1 MGRYIIRRLL
11 NLVPVLFGILVI
23 TFGIMYLLPG
33 DPASIMLMRSGAS
46 AEQIARLRTELGL
59 DDPLHV
65 QFLNYLGNAL
75 KGDFGRSIFTQE
87 QVMDIF
93 MKRLPKT
100 MELAF
105 AALAVAVP
113 LGTLLGVIAAVYQD
127 TMTDRILVAIASIGV
142 SMPTFWSGL
151 LLILLFS
158 VTLRWLPASGQGSFK
173 HLILPATV
181 LGFGALGTITRT
193 ARNSM
198 VDVLR
203 EDYMRTAK
211 AKGLSQLHVLGR
223 HGLRNALIPVVTMIG
238 LQFGWLVS
246 GSFIVEMIFARQG
259 LGLVLVNA
267 INSQDLPVV
276 QGGVLYTS
284 VIYVLLNLI
293 VDLIYGLVDPRISFK

>member
-46 AEQIARLRTELGL
+46 AEQITRLRTELGL

-113 LGTLLGVIAAVYQD
+113 LGTLLGVVAAVYQD
-127 TMTDRILVAIASIGV
+127 TTIDRILVAVASVGV

-211 AKGLSQLHVLGR
+211 AKGLSQIAVLGR

-293 VDLIYGLVDPRISFK
+293 VDLVYGLVDPRISFK